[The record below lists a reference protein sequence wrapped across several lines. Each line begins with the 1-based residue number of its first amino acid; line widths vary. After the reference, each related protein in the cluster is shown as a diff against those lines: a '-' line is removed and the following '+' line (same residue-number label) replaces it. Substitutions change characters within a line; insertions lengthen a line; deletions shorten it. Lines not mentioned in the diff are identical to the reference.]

1 MNRPEHTI
9 YIIDDNEA
17 VCHAIKFLL
26 DSFLD
31 LDVKT
36 YLCPHLFLK
45 EFSNQHQGCLIVDL
59 DMPSMNGVDLIEQ
72 VKLINKE
79 IPIIIIS
86 GHGTSEAA
94 VHSTAAGAQAFIIKP
109 FKAERL
115 LDEVRKILHMS
126 A

>member
-1 MNRPEHTI
+1 MIMPEHTV
-9 YIIDDNEA
+9 YVIDDNEA

-59 DMPSMNGVDLIEQ
+59 DMPSMNGVDLMEQ
-72 VKLINKE
+72 VKQINKG

-94 VHSTAAGAQAFIIKP
+94 THSMEAGAQTFIIKP

-115 LDEVRKILHMS
+115 LDEVRNILHIG